1 MLTAQLNNERS
12 KHMNLEM
19 ISSLLEKYEIK
30 EISVKEYDT
39 SEFYLL
45 DEESEDF
52 EKTVYISAGVI
63 DCRRFKKSMIII
75 AGAGRK
81 AAASKKKLFGRN
93 YIILEKGTLV
103 QVYNSLAHVKSH
115 LDKLRLALKSARDN
129 QEVIDIST
137 KLLGVP
143 FFYLDSSYRLMA
155 IAKDFL
161 IPGDL
166 EWKHMIEKG
175 FLSPA
180 NARLMQESGDMNML
194 AGTTQPVFYNAYY
207 YPFSSIV
214 CNILKNDQY
223 YGRINRLCVDN
234 DHSPTAFEECRI
246 IVDEL
251 SRLASQ
257 DDSLPYAGILEN
269 LIMDLLNGMTLSE
282 ELVRERL
289 LHHNALLHRF
299 CQVACIEIPKSSDP
313 QVYTYYL
320 NLANRMFVGEQ
331 AVTLLFDS
339 RIIAIFHADN
349 EAGFSPLI
357 FKLRT
362 FVSSQNL
369 KGAVSMVFREYSQI
383 RGYYN
388 QAAAALEGCAEREC
402 ILMKDMYID
411 RLLSYIPSEQRL
423 YMISNDIKELA
434 YKQKEYSFPLVDTLE
449 MYLSCNCSLQQT
461 ADKMFIHKNTMSYRL
476 NIIKEI
482 IDADLSDEN
491 DRLILTLSIKLEK
504 LLI

>member
-1 MLTAQLNNERS
+1 
-12 KHMNLEM
+12 MNLEI

-30 EISVKEYDT
+30 EITVKEYDAVD
-39 SEFYLL
+39 FYLL
-45 DEESEDF
+45 DEGSEDL
-52 EKTVYISAGVI
+52 EETVYIAAGAV

-75 AGAGRK
+75 TNSGRK
-81 AAASKKKLFGRN
+81 ITDSKKKLLGRN
-93 YIILEKGTLV
+93 YIILEQGSLV

-115 LDKLRLALKSARDN
+115 LDNLRLALKSARDN
-129 QEVIDIST
+129 QEIIDIST
-137 KLLGVP
+137 KMLGVP
-143 FFYLDSSYRLMA
+143 FFYLDSSYRILA

-194 AGTTQPVFYNAYY
+194 AGTTEPVYYNAYY

-234 DHSPTAFEECRI
+234 DHSPVVFEECRI
-246 IVDEL
+246 IVEEL
-251 SRLASQ
+251 SRLASH
-257 DDSLPYAGILEN
+257 DDSLPYADILEN
-269 LIMDLLNGMTLSE
+269 MIRDLLNGMSVSE
-282 ELVRERL
+282 ELVRDRL
-289 LHHNALLHRF
+289 QRHNASLHRF
-299 CQVACIEIPKSSDP
+299 CQVACIEIPESSDP

-320 NLANRMFVGEQ
+320 NLASRMFVGEQ
-331 AVTLLFDS
+331 AVTILFDS
-339 RIIAIFHADN
+339 KIVVIFHADN
-349 EAGFSPLI
+349 EVGFSPLI
-357 FKLRT
+357 FKLKS

-388 QAAAALEGCAEREC
+388 QAVSALDRCADCEC
-402 ILMKDMYID
+402 ILLNDIYVDNI
-411 RLLSYIPSEQRL
+411 LSFIPSEQRL
-423 YMISNDIKELA
+423 HLISNDIKELS
-434 YKQKEYSFPLVDTLE
+434 YEQKNYSFPLIDTLE
-449 MYLSCNCSLQQT
+449 MYLNCNCSLQQT
-461 ADKMFIHKNTMSYRL
+461 ADSMFIHKNTMTYRL

-482 IDADLSDEN
+482 IDADLTDEN
-491 DRLILTLSIKLEK
+491 DRLILMLSIRLMKK
-504 LLI
+504 QNGM